1 MTAMAET
8 IWGDVVCLLLYVCA
22 VLLIIIYIYIIS
34 SFVRDQSQ
42 GKFVNSFGAIT
53 YFGGARALYMRANTR
68 EKKRTRNTTTM
79 TTKDKNDDNKRH
91 IKH

>member
-22 VLLIIIYIYIIS
+22 VLLIIIYIS

-42 GKFVNSFGAIT
+42 GKFVNGTFTLFAPTFKFTLTVRS
-53 YFGGARALYMRANTR
+53 R
-68 EKKRTRNTTTM
+68 KKVDHL
-79 TTKDKNDDNKRH
+79 KLL
-91 IKH
+91 

>member
-42 GKFVNSFGAIT
+42 GKFVNGTFTLFAPTFKFTLTVRS
-53 YFGGARALYMRANTR
+53 R
-68 EKKRTRNTTTM
+68 KKVDHL
-79 TTKDKNDDNKRH
+79 KLL
-91 IKH
+91 